1 MTGREGGTGR
11 ERGREGVS
19 ALLYYANLPNWFEV
33 YCVKLVVSIPHAGPC
48 TLHIKP
54 QLLSLHTIS
63 DKKQWKR
70 LAARLADFLQNIQ

>member
-1 MTGREGGTGR
+1 MGGKEGLHGREGGSGREEGTGR

-19 ALLYYANLPNWFEV
+19 ALL
-33 YCVKLVVSIPHAGPC
+33 
-48 TLHIKP
+48 HIKP
-54 QLLSLHTIS
+54 KLLSPHTIS